1 MDSNPLGLSFASV
14 ALLLLLL
21 LMCVLLACHCLG
33 PRAASWM
40 RMRSSKEEKIG
51 LSKHKHKLF
60 HPNGYMASIQ
70 SGSEFLLSTSGSFK
84 RFDTIDKDDHNRSQQ
99 QQLQLQHLQQQHH
112 QQQQQQHLQQ
122 QQQQQHLQQ
131 QQQQHQLLNGGDASS
146 TTTTTTTTTPLWNL
160 PQADVSIP
168 PQPLRPAPAPSSAG
182 PSSKTVTFSFS
193 QINELGISPS
203 AERVEPRSCLRTGSA
218 SAPTAAAAAAAASS
232 NCPQPLEA
240 PPPPR
245 LTTSASVTLSATAI
259 PRPIAKRQISL
270 QQGINRS
277 AEATP
282 TSTPAPAPLQP
293 LAETERRAPALKRRN
308 SSTNPFLCEST
319 EQMPPAAAAADAA
332 CSSPQHNGNP
342 FVHGQSQSPTPNPGQ
357 SASQSPSQSLSSRL
371 LKLHNANN
379 PFTGLTQRVKGP
391 HMLQKTI
398 SEDYLFRK
406 LGQQQAQGHGQA
418 HPQAQL
424 PNGHANGHANGNG
437 NGNSTWC
444 FGRSLL
450 RQESSLSLSLG
461 LGLGLGRRNSSQMS
475 LDGAEL
481 EGINLEHA
489 ISCDSVNSL
498 DQIDQ
503 LDQPYT
509 QITGYLC
516 VGLQQQQ
523 QQQQPE
529 AGEDPQ
535 QLDLTVSVLEAK
547 GLICPLSMGLDSLDT
562 FVRIYLVPDHAGG
575 MQTKVVKSTLT
586 PAYNESFNFRLKRQH
601 GRHSLWFHLYHN
613 GPAHTLI
620 GEAEME
626 IGEMARPITTWIPL
640 SDSRKC
646 NARWGELM
654 FSLSYLPTAERLTIV
669 VVKARNLKLD
679 LDAESQSQT
688 EQQPDQT
695 VLSPSAGALQHVFV
709 KVYLM
714 NNDKKVLKKR
724 TSLKRKDRCPIFNES
739 MIFSVPPQGLT
750 TVQLR
755 LTVFGVTAENAI
767 LPLGHVIAG
776 SCAVGKGLRHWHQM
790 LSSLR
795 KPVAMWHVLRRAA
808 NQPIFVGGA
817 EAVVAAM
824 QSTLQ
829 RASAKRNS
837 IV

>member
-1 MDSNPLGLSFASV
+1 MDGSPMALTFTSLGL
-14 ALLLLLL
+14 LLVLL
-21 LMCVLLACHCLG
+21 LMCLLVACHCLG

-40 RMRSSKEEKIG
+40 RMRSRSSKEEKIG

-84 RFDTIDKDDHNRSQQ
+84 RFDTIDKEDYNRSQQ
-99 QQLQLQHLQQQHH
+99 QQQLLQLQHH
-112 QQQQQQHLQQ
+112 QQQQHHHQQQQPQQAQMQQ
-122 QQQQQHLQQ
+122 QQQLIG
-131 QQQQHQLLNGGDASS
+131 NGGETS
-146 TTTTTTTTTPLWNL
+146 TTPLWNL

-168 PQPLRPAPAPSSAG
+168 PQPLRPAPAPNSAG

-193 QINELGISPS
+193 QINELSSPT
-203 AERVEPRSCLRTGSA
+203 ATATTATATAMETQPRSCLRGTV
-218 SAPTAAAAAAAASS
+218 
-232 NCPQPLEA
+232 PQALEA

-270 QQGINRS
+270 QQGINS
-277 AEATP
+277 TTATTTAVTTTTTTTTT
-282 TSTPAPAPLQP
+282 TSVVESELQP
-293 LAETERRAPALKRRN
+293 ESQPKSESQTEPEPERRAPALKRRN
-308 SSTNPFLCEST
+308 SSTNPFLCESM
-319 EQMPPAAAAADAA
+319 EQATPTPTPTPPPHPAVAA
-332 CSSPQHNGNP
+332 PPHNGNP
-342 FVHGQSQSPTPNPGQ
+342 FVHG
-357 SASQSPSQSLSSRL
+357 QSLSSRL
-371 LKLHNANN
+371 LKLHNTNN
-379 PFTGLTQRVKGP
+379 PFSGLTQRVKGP

-406 LGQQQAQGHGQA
+406 LG
-418 HPQAQL
+418 
-424 PNGHANGHANGNG
+424 ANGHANLTNGNANSNSNNST

-444 FGRSLL
+444 FGRSLM
-450 RQESSLSLSLG
+450 RQDSSIS
-461 LGLGLGRRNSSQMS
+461 LGLGRRNSSQMS
-475 LDGAEL
+475 LDGSMD
-481 EGINLEHA
+481 GIHLEHG
-489 ISCDSVNSL
+489 ISCDSVNSDASSL
-498 DQIDQ
+498 CLDQ

-516 VGLQQQQ
+516 VGLQF
-523 QQQQPE
+523 E
-529 AGEDPQ
+529 KHNGHSEE

-547 GLICPLSMGLDSLDT
+547 DLIYPLSMGIDSLDT

-575 MQTKVVKSTLT
+575 MQTKVVQSSLT
-586 PAYNESFNFRLKRQH
+586 PAYNETFNFRLKRQH

-626 IGEMARPITTWIPL
+626 IGEMVRPVTTWIPL

-669 VVKARNLKLD
+669 VVKARNLKL
-679 LDAESQSQT
+679 
-688 EQQPDQT
+688 QPDSDTADGEAEQPPIKT
-695 VLSPSAGALQHVFV
+695 HSPNAGALQHVFV

-724 TSLKRKDRCPIFNES
+724 TSLKRQDRSPTFNES
-739 MIFSVPPQGLT
+739 MIFSLPPQGLT

-755 LTVFGVTAENAI
+755 LTVFGVTEAGT

-795 KPVAMWHVLRRAA
+795 KPVAMWHVLRRAV
-808 NQPIFVGGA
+808 NQPVFVGGA

>member
-1 MDSNPLGLSFASV
+1 MDSASMSLTSLTSLG
-14 ALLLLLL
+14 LLLLL
-21 LMCVLLACHCLG
+21 LMVLVMCVLLVCRCLG

-51 LSKHKHKLF
+51 LSKHKLF
-60 HPNGYMASIQ
+60 HANGYMASIQ

-99 QQLQLQHLQQQHH
+99 QLLQLQQHHH
-112 QQQQQQHLQQ
+112 QQQQQQQ
-122 QQQQQHLQQ
+122 
-131 QQQQHQLLNGGDASS
+131 QLLLGNGGENM
-146 TTTTTTTTTPLWNL
+146 TTTTTTPLWNL

-168 PQPLRPAPAPSSAG
+168 PQPLRPAPAPAPNSAG

-193 QINELGISPS
+193 QINELDSPTT
-203 AERVEPRSCLRTGSA
+203 EPRSCPRPA
-218 SAPTAAAAAAAASS
+218 TAAAAAAAAL
-232 NCPQPLEA
+232 PQPLEA

-259 PRPIAKRQISL
+259 PRPIAKRQVSL

-277 AEATP
+277 TEAAP
-282 TSTPAPAPLQP
+282 TQSQSQSLSQSESQHQP
-293 LAETERRAPALKRRN
+293 ERRPPALKRRN

-319 EQMPPAAAAADAA
+319 EQLPPPTAD
-332 CSSPQHNGNP
+332 PPHNGNP
-342 FVHGQSQSPTPNPGQ
+342 FVHG
-357 SASQSPSQSLSSRL
+357 QSLSSRL

-406 LGQQQAQGHGQA
+406 L
-418 HPQAQL
+418 
-424 PNGHANGHANGNG
+424 PNGHGAANGNGNG

-450 RQESSLSLSLG
+450 RQDSSIS
-461 LGLGLGRRNSSQMS
+461 LGLGRRNSSQIS
-475 LDGAEL
+475 LDGSI
-481 EGINLEHA
+481 EGIHLEHA
-489 ISCDSVNSL
+489 ISCDSVNSDASSL
-498 DQIDQ
+498 CLDQ

-516 VGLQQQQ
+516 VSLQYDMHKSSNSSQN
-523 QQQQPE
+523 E
-529 AGEDPQ
+529 E
-535 QLDLTVSVLEAK
+535 QLELTVSVLEAK

-575 MQTKVVKSTLT
+575 MQTKVVRSTLT
-586 PAYNESFNFRLKRQH
+586 PAYNESFNFRLKREA
-601 GRHSLWFHLYHN
+601 GRRSLWFHLYHN

-626 IGEMARPITTWIPL
+626 IGEMSRPITTWIPL

-669 VVKARNLKLD
+669 VVKGRNLKLD
-679 LDAESQSQT
+679 LEA
-688 EQQPDQT
+688 EQQQQQQQQQ
-695 VLSPSAGALQHVFV
+695 SGAVQHVFV

-755 LTVFGVTAENAI
+755 LTVFGVTDNGIVA
-767 LPLGHVIAG
+767 LGHVIAG

-808 NQPIFVGGA
+808 NQPVFIGGA

>member
-1 MDSNPLGLSFASV
+1 MDSAPMSLAFSSLG
-14 ALLLLLL
+14 LLLLLL
-21 LMCVLLACHCLG
+21 VMGMCVLLACRCLG

-51 LSKHKHKLF
+51 LSKHKLF

-99 QQLQLQHLQQQHH
+99 QLLQLQQ
-112 QQQQQQHLQQ
+112 LQQ
-122 QQQQQHLQQ
+122 QQQQQ
-131 QQQQHQLLNGGDASS
+131 LLMGNGGDNMT

-168 PQPLRPAPAPSSAG
+168 PQPLRPAPAPNSAG

-193 QINELGISPS
+193 QINELDSPTS
-203 AERVEPRSCLRTGSA
+203 QEPRSCLRPATV
-218 SAPTAAAAAAAASS
+218 AAAL
-232 NCPQPLEA
+232 PQPLEA

-259 PRPIAKRQISL
+259 PRPIAKRQVSL

-277 AEATP
+277 TEPATP
-282 TSTPAPAPLQP
+282 PSQSQSQP
-293 LAETERRAPALKRRN
+293 ERRPPALKRRN
-308 SSTNPFLCEST
+308 SSTNPFLCESM
-319 EQMPPAAAAADAA
+319 EQLPPATPPPPAEQLPPAAA
-332 CSSPQHNGNP
+332 QHNGNP
-342 FVHGQSQSPTPNPGQ
+342 FVHGQS
-357 SASQSPSQSLSSRL
+357 LSSRL
-371 LKLHNANN
+371 LRLQNANN

-406 LGQQQAQGHGQA
+406 LGANG
-418 HPQAQL
+418 QL
-424 PNGHANGHANGNG
+424 PNGHGHGAANG

-450 RQESSLSLSLG
+450 RQDSSIS
-461 LGLGLGRRNSSQMS
+461 LGLGRRNSSQMS
-475 LDGAEL
+475 LDGSI
-481 EGINLEHA
+481 EGIHLEHG
-489 ISCDSVNSL
+489 ISCDSVNSDASSL
-498 DQIDQ
+498 CLDQ

-516 VGLQQQQ
+516 VGLQYDKHNSNSGQN
-523 QQQQPE
+523 E
-529 AGEDPQ
+529 EED
-535 QLDLTVSVLEAK
+535 QLELTVSVLEAK

-575 MQTKVVKSTLT
+575 MQTKVVQSTLT
-586 PAYNESFNFRLKRQH
+586 PAYNESFNFRLKRQA

-679 LDAESQSQT
+679 LDLEA
-688 EQQPDQT
+688 EQQQQQQ
-695 VLSPSAGALQHVFV
+695 SPTAAAVQHVFV
-709 KVYLM
+709 KVYLL
-714 NNDKKVLKKR
+714 NNDKMVLKKR

-755 LTVFGVTAENAI
+755 LTVFGVTDNGI
-767 LPLGHVIAG
+767 VPLGHVIAG

-808 NQPIFVGGA
+808 NQPVFIGGA